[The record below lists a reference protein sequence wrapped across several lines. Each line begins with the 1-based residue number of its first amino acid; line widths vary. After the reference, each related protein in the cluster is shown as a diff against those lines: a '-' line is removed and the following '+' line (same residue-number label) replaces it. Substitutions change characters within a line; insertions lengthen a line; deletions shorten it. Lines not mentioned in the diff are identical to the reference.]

1 MTYKVAVPLLAA
13 VKTTWYQAPGEAV
26 TPVNVLV
33 EPSKIY
39 ADILPEARK
48 IAWEN
53 STTGSPSA

>member
-1 MTYKVAVPLLAA
+1 MLAA